1 MKSNNHLYAHVGGM
15 NFIPGSINHRAA
27 PRILA
32 GEPIAEIAKN
42 LRCSE
47 KTLKQLASSMQARG
61 AEIPGYKPQRKEA
74 RV

>member
-1 MKSNNHLYAHVGGM
+1 MKSNNHLYMQVGGM
-15 NFIPGSINHRAA
+15 NFMPGSINHRAA

-32 GEPIAEIAKN
+32 GEPLAEIAKN

-47 KTLKQLASSMQARG
+47 KTLKQLRSSISARG
-61 AEIPGYKPQRKEA
+61 FEIPGYTPNRREG